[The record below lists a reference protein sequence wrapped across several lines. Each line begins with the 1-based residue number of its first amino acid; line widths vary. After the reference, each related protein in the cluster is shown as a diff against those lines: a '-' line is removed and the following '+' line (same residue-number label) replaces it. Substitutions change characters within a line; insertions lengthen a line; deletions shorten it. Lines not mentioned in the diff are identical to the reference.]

1 MSEGDAQDALRMI
14 ALLRPEGPTLNSHV
28 REGVER
34 NGFKYLEARRAGT
47 HRETVNYGFAVTLKT
62 SPLPLTPSRFRA
74 HLRRS
79 FAFRVVVH
87 ALTDVAIN

>member
-1 MSEGDAQDALRMI
+1 MSEGDADRALRTI
-14 ALLRPEGPTLNSHV
+14 ALLRPEGPTLSSHV
-28 REGVER
+28 RMGVER
-34 NGFKYLEARRAGT
+34 SGFKYLETRRAGT
-47 HRETVNYGFAVTLKT
+47 HRETVNHDFL
-62 SPLPLTPSRFRA
+62 A